1 MNCTSWRYTF
11 IGEMST
17 SGELSQIDLN
27 QLKLNQKNFFLNTKS
42 IKKKNKQE
50 GEIEANRCLPFS
62 HHPTCLA
69 CLNGLA
75 LLVLVCWN
83 SNAGSG

>member
-17 SGELSQIDLN
+17 IGELSQIDLN

-42 IKKKNKQE
+42 IKNKE
-50 GEIEANRCLPFS
+50 
-62 HHPTCLA
+62 
-69 CLNGLA
+69 
-75 LLVLVCWN
+75 
-83 SNAGSG
+83 